1 MERLL
6 APWRDYLYAVL
17 RIVTGLLFFCHGM
30 QKLFGFP
37 GGRAVV
43 TAPLMQT
50 AGIIELVAGGL
61 IAVGFLAGYAAF
73 IASGQMAVAYF
84 TAHAPGGFF
93 PIVNRGELAV
103 VYCFLF
109 LYIAAR
115 GAGAMSVEG
124 WRTAERY
131 GVPTKQ

>member
-61 IAVGFLAGYAAF
+61 IAVGFLTGYAAF
-73 IASGQMAVAYF
+73 LASGQMAVAYF
-84 TAHAPGGFF
+84 AAHAPSGFF

-115 GAGAMSVEG
+115 GAGPASVER
-124 WRTAERY
+124 WRTDWVH
-131 GVPTKQ
+131 GLLTKQ